1 MGIRLAYTARVTTVA
16 VSAVIINER
25 AGTAVKPD
33 AGLEIQS
40 LFEKHGARVRLE
52 RVRDPADLTARAR
65 QAATRGDLLVAAG
78 GDGTV
83 SAVASVAAATGATL
97 GVLPMG
103 TLNHFAKDVGLPLN
117 LEAAVKVIVAGHVR
131 RLDVGDVN
139 ERIFVNNS
147 SVGLYPQMVW
157 HREAEQRRG
166 RRKWT
171 AFAIALVN
179 TWRDYRM
186 IAARLDVNGTMT
198 VVRTPF
204 IFIGNNVY
212 TAEGFRLGGRSSL
225 DEGKLSIFAAPE
237 CGRFEILGLP
247 VRAIC
252 GRLRTPQAPFVGFQT
267 ETVTVD
273 VTHRRVSVAVDGE
286 VVMMTPP
293 LVYRVRRRSLNVLV
307 PETSA

>member
-1 MGIRLAYTARVTTVA
+1 MTA
-16 VSAVIINER
+16 SCSVIINER
-25 AGTAVKPD
+25 AGTATKPD
-33 AGLEIQS
+33 AGPEIQS
-40 LFEKHGARVRLE
+40 VFEKHGARARLE
-52 RVRDPADLTARAR
+52 RVRDPGDLAARAR
-65 QAATRGDLLVAAG
+65 QAASRGDVLVAAG

-83 SAVASVAAATGATL
+83 SAVAGVAVAAGATL

-103 TLNHFAKDVGLPLN
+103 TLNHFAKDVGLPLD
-117 LEAAVKVIVAGHVR
+117 LEGAVKVIVAGHVR
-131 RLDVGDVN
+131 TLDAGDVN

-171 AFAIALVN
+171 AFGIAVVN

-186 IAARLDVNGTMT
+186 IAASLNVNDSMT

-212 TAEGFRLGGRSSL
+212 TAEGFRLGGRSRL

-247 VRAIC
+247 LRAIS
-252 GRLRTPQAPFVGFQT
+252 GRLRTNGTPFVGFQT
-267 ETVTVD
+267 EKVTVD
-273 VTHRRVSVAVDGE
+273 VMHRRVSVAVDGE
-286 VVMMTPP
+286 VVTMTPP
-293 LVYRVRRRSLNVLV
+293 LVYRVRPRSLNVLV
-307 PETSA
+307 PETPG